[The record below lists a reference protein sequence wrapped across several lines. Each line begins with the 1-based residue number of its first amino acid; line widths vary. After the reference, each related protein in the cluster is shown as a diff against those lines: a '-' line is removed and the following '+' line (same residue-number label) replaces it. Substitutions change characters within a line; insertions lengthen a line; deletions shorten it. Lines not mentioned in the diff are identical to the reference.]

1 MTVTLEPLDLD
12 RDLAV
17 LHAWVTHPR
26 SAFWMMQDHTPEQ
39 VRAAYAEIVASP
51 HHDAWL
57 GRVDGV
63 PAFLAETYDPA
74 RSELAPHHETLPGD
88 LGMHVLVG
96 PPAGAPV
103 PGFTSR
109 VFAAV
114 MRHCFASRGHGEV
127 PTQRVVVEPDVRNEA
142 IAALNARAG
151 FLVVR
156 DVPLEGKTAALSV
169 CTRERFA
176 SSPLG
181 RQEVATVEELDLA
194 EHLEPEAM
202 ALAHRMLVR
211 KALAEL
217 SHERLIDPT
226 PVTDAPGFFEVVAG
240 ESTYRFH
247 AHRHELEHWVV
258 DPWSITRSV
267 DGATAEPDVL
277 ELVASLHA
285 ELGLP
290 EHLVAVYLEE
300 LNATLASS
308 AWKQHHRR
316 ASATELLEADFQT
329 IEGSMTEGHPA
340 FIANNGRI
348 GFDVEDYRR
357 FAPETGSDV
366 RLAWVALRRTH
377 ARLTCGAG
385 LDEETLLAGELDRST
400 RDAFDARL
408 RSLGLEPDDYLL
420 APVHPWQW
428 RHKLA
433 VTFATDVARRDV
445 VPLGLGPDTYR
456 AQQSIRTFFNTT
468 RPDRHYVKTALSI
481 QNMGF
486 MRGLSPH
493 YMEATPA
500 INDWVHDL
508 VAGDDELRD
517 RGFEVLRE
525 RAAVGYTGGVY
536 QRLGARTAYQ
546 KMLAALWRESPVE
559 RVGPGERL
567 ATMASLLHH
576 DQQGRSYAAAL
587 VRASGLAPEE
597 WVRRYLD
604 VYLRPLVHCLWAHD
618 LAFMPHGENVILVL
632 RDHVPVR
639 ALMKDIG
646 EEVAVLGDGPLPEA
660 VERIR
665 AKVPEDVRALSILT
679 DVVDGFLRFLAAD
692 LAEEDVLPAD
702 SFWTIAARCVAG
714 LLEDHPEHAEA
725 ARRDDVLA
733 EEFAHSCLNRLQL
746 RNTLEMVDLSDQASS
761 LAFAGVLRNP
771 MAGRA

>member
-1 MTVTLEPLDLD
+1 MSITLEPLDLD
-12 RDLAV
+12 RDLEL

-39 VRAAYAEIVASP
+39 VREAYAEIVASL

-57 GRVDGV
+57 GRVDGR

-74 RSELAPHHETLPGD
+74 HSELAPHHATQPGD

-96 PPAGAPV
+96 PPSGDPV
-103 PGFTSR
+103 PGFTAR

-114 MRHCFASRGHGEV
+114 MRHCFAARGHGDV
-127 PTQRVVVEPDVRNEA
+127 PVRRVVVEPDVRNEA

-151 FLVVR
+151 FLVVC
-156 DVPLEGKTAALSV
+156 DVPLEGKTAALSL
-169 CTRERFA
+169 CTRERFET
-176 SSPLG
+176 SPLG
-181 RQEVATVEELDLA
+181 RPQVEGLHPA
-194 EHLEPEAM
+194 EHLEPDAM
-202 ALAHRMLVR
+202 ARAHRHLVR
-211 KALAEL
+211 KAIAEL
-217 SHERLIDPT
+217 SHERLLDPT
-226 PVTDAPGFFEVVAG
+226 PVVDAPGFFEVAAG
-240 ESTYRFH
+240 ESTYRVH

-258 DPWSITRSV
+258 DPWSITRSI

-290 EHLVAVYLEE
+290 EHLVATYLEE
-300 LNATLASS
+300 LNATLASA

-316 ASATELLEADFQT
+316 ASVTDLLDADFQT
-329 IEGSMTEGHPA
+329 IESSMTEGHPA
-340 FIANNGRI
+340 FVANNGRI
-348 GFDVEDYRR
+348 GFDVDDHAR
-357 FAPETGSDV
+357 FAPETGADV
-366 RLAWVALRRTH
+366 RLAWVALRREH
-377 ARLTCGAG
+377 ARLTCGEG
-385 LDEETLLAGELDRST
+385 LDEETLLAGELDPAT
-400 RDAFDARL
+400 REAFAARL
-408 RSLGLEPDDYLL
+408 RSLRLDPDGYLL

-433 VTFATDVARRDV
+433 VTFASDVARRDV
-445 VPLGLGPDTYR
+445 VLLGLGPDTYR
-456 AQQSIRTFFNTT
+456 AQQSIRTFFNTS

-508 VAGDDELRD
+508 VEGDDELRAC
-517 RGFEVLRE
+517 GFEVLRE

-546 KMLAALWRESPVE
+546 KMLAALWRESPVD

-587 VRASGLAPEE
+587 VRASGLEPED

-646 EEVAVLGDGPLPEA
+646 EEVAVLGDRPLPHE

-692 LAEEDVLPAD
+692 LAEEGVLPAD
-702 SFWTIAARCVAG
+702 SFWTVAAHCVTG
-714 LLEDHPEHAEA
+714 LLQDHPEHAEA